1 MAGHSKWAN
10 IKRRKAVVDAAKSKV
25 WTKVI
30 REINVAAREGGG
42 DPAGN
47 PRLSL
52 AIDAAKAANM
62 PKDNIER
69 AIKKGIGDDKD
80 AAQYVELLYEG
91 YGPGGIA
98 YMVEATSDNTNRT
111 AGEIRHIFSKYG
123 ASMGTSGSVAYM
135 FDRVGLITIKL
146 EGIDEDEITLAAI
159 EAGAEDIKTEDEVF
173 EITTRRED
181 LFAVRNALEQAGY
194 TIASAELQYIPG
206 TMVKVDEE
214 TALGNFKL
222 MEKLEENDDVA
233 NVFNNMELD
242 ETAMAAAE
250 KL

>member
-135 FDRVGLITIKL
+135 FDRIGLITIKL
-146 EGIDEDEITLAAI
+146 QGIDEDEITLAAI